1 MGVNKKPPKQ
11 KMFVFF
17 VFLPPF
23 KRGASGNNATLIG
36 RKAHQTRK
44 CMTARKMCESPLK
57 INKTLFLVS

>member
-11 KMFVFF
+11 KNVCFF

-44 CMTARKMCESPLK
+44 CMTARKMCESP
-57 INKTLFLVS
+57 